1 MFPTLLI
8 VDDDRPILHSL
19 EGLLTDEGFTV
30 LTAPNGYECLKTI
43 DAEHPDLVL
52 LDIWMPGLDGIETLR
67 EIKKSHPGIP
77 VIMISGHGTIDTAVT
92 ATKYGAFSF
101 IEKPIS
107 IDKVIVAIN
116 NALNFRKLEEENRFL
131 RTRMIAKN
139 AIDGSSGTILTLKQQ
154 IIAAAPTEA
163 SILLSGENGTGKE
176 LAARTIHQFSTHSEN
191 PLITVN
197 CAAIPEALFESEL
210 LGHEK
215 GAFEGAIAKHIG
227 RFELADGGTL
237 FFNEIGDMN
246 LANQGKLLQVIEE
259 KRFCRLGG
267 SRIIDANV
275 RIIAATNKDL
285 RKEIEAGRFR
295 EDLYFRLN
303 GVPLNMPP
311 LRDRIDDLPLLVE
324 RFSKAWCKASEAS
337 PKNFT
342 REALETLALHD
353 WPGNVR
359 ELKNLVER
367 LLITVNKE
375 SIDLNDLP
383 VPYRTAESQTP
394 DIGLEAL
401 ADISNFHEAKA
412 AFEREYI
419 KRRIAQCDNDMA
431 AASKS
436 LGISKGHIAKI
447 IKS

>member
-8 VDDDRPILHSL
+8 VDDEQPILHSL
-19 EGLLTDEGFTV
+19 EGLLTDEGFNV

-67 EIKKSHPGIP
+67 EIKKSHADIP

-139 AIDGSSGTILTLKQQ
+139 AIDGSSAPILALKQQ
-154 IIAAAPTEA
+154 IIAAAPTETG
-163 SILLSGENGTGKE
+163 ILITGENGTGKE
-176 LAARTIHQFSTHSEN
+176 LAARTIHQFSTHSER

-197 CAAIPEALFESEL
+197 CAAIAESLFESEL

-215 GAFEGAIAKHIG
+215 GAFEGATAKHIG

-246 LANQGKLLQVIEE
+246 LVNQGKLLQVIEE

-267 SRIIDANV
+267 SRVIDVNV
-275 RIIAATNKDL
+275 RIVAATNKDL

-303 GVPLNMPP
+303 GVPLEMPP
-311 LRDRIDDLPLLVE
+311 LRNRLEDLPILVE
-324 RFSKAWCKASEAS
+324 RFTQAWCTASES
-337 PKNFT
+337 QPKAFAPET
-342 REALETLALHD
+342 LEALACHS

-375 SIDLNDLP
+375 TITPSDLP
-383 VPYRTAESQTP
+383 APYRAPEP
-394 DIGLEAL
+394 KEAADGLSNL
-401 ADISNFHEAKA
+401 ADIPDFRAAKE

-419 KRRIAQCDNDMA
+419 KRRLAECDNDMA
-431 AASKS
+431 AAAKS
-436 LGISKGHIAKI
+436 LGLSKSHIARVLKG
-447 IKS
+447 

>member
-8 VDDDRPILHSL
+8 VDDEQPILHSL
-19 EGLLTDEGFTV
+19 EGLLSDEGFNV

-67 EIKKSHPGIP
+67 EIKKSHPDIP

-139 AIDGSSGTILTLKQQ
+139 AIDGSSPPILALKQQ

-163 SILLSGENGTGKE
+163 PILITGENGTGKE
-176 LAARTIHQFSTHSEN
+176 LAARTIHQFSTHSES

-215 GAFEGAIAKHIG
+215 GAFEGAKAKHIG

-237 FFNEIGDMN
+237 FFNEIGDMT

-267 SRIIDANV
+267 SRVIDVNV

-285 RKEIEAGRFR
+285 RKEIEEGRFR

-303 GVPLNMPP
+303 GVPLDMPP
-311 LRDRIDDLPLLVE
+311 LRNRLEDLPLLVG
-324 RFSKAWCKASEAS
+324 RFTQEWCKTSES
-337 PKNFT
+337 EPKAFEQDAM
-342 REALETLALHD
+342 EALADHN

-375 SIDLNDLP
+375 T
-383 VPYRTAESQTP
+383 V
-394 DIGLEAL
+394 AL
-401 ADISNFHEAKA
+401 ADLPTPYRAPEAKESA
-412 AFEREYI
+412 DSLSELADIADFREAKEAFEREYI
-419 KRRIAQCDNDMA
+419 KRRLAEYDNDTA
-431 AASKS
+431 AAAKS
-436 LGISKGHIAKI
+436 LGVSKGHITKI
-447 IKS
+447 LKS

>member
-8 VDDDRPILHSL
+8 VDDEQPILHSL
-19 EGLLTDEGFTV
+19 EGLLTDEGFNV

-139 AIDGSSGTILTLKQQ
+139 AIDGSSPSILGLKQQ

-163 SILLSGENGTGKE
+163 GILISGENGTGKE

-215 GAFEGAIAKHIG
+215 GAFEGATAKHIG

-246 LANQGKLLQVIEE
+246 LANQGKLIQVIEE

-267 SRIIDANV
+267 SRIIDVNV

-285 RKEIEAGRFR
+285 KQEIEAGRFR

-303 GVPLNMPP
+303 GVPLDMPP
-311 LRDRIDDLPLLVE
+311 LRDRLEDLPLLAE
-324 RFSKAWCKASEAS
+324 RFTQEWCKASSAQ
-337 PKNFT
+337 PKSFT
-342 REALETLALHD
+342 QDAMEALSLYQ

-367 LLITVNKE
+367 LLITVNKATI
-375 SIDLNDLP
+375 SRSDLP
-383 VPYRTAESQTP
+383 NPYRNPASDREHSELEGMADTADLST
-394 DIGLEAL
+394 
-401 ADISNFHEAKA
+401 AKA
-412 AFEREYI
+412 AFEREFI
-419 KRRIAQCDNDMA
+419 KHRLKECGNDMA

-436 LGISKGHIAKI
+436 LGISKGQITKA
-447 IKS
+447 IK

>member
-8 VDDDRPILHSL
+8 VDDDRAILHSL

-43 DAEHPDLVL
+43 DTEHPDLVL

-67 EIKKSHPGIP
+67 EIKKSHPKIP
-77 VIMISGHGTIDTAVT
+77 VIMISGHGTIETAVT

-139 AIDGSSGTILTLKQQ
+139 AIDGSSGSILSLKQQ

-176 LAARTIHQFSTHSEN
+176 LAARTIHQFSAHSEN
-191 PLITVN
+191 PLITIN

-215 GAFEGAIAKHIG
+215 GAFEGATSKHIG

-267 SRIIDANV
+267 SRIIDVNV

-285 RKEIEAGRFR
+285 RHEIEAGRFR

-311 LRDRIDDLPLLVE
+311 LRNRIDDLPLLVE
-324 RFSKAWCKASEAS
+324 RFSKAWCKSSERAS
-337 PKNFT
+337 KGFT
-342 REALETLALHD
+342 QDALETLSLHD

-375 SIDLNDLP
+375 IIDVTDLP
-383 VPYRTAESQTP
+383 TPYRTVEPSAP
-394 DIGLEAL
+394 DTGFETL
-401 ADISNFHEAKA
+401 ANIPDFHEAKA

-419 KRRIAQCDNDMA
+419 KRRITQCDNNIA
-431 AASKS
+431 AAAKS
-436 LGISKGHIAKI
+436 LGISKGHVTKI
-447 IKS
+447 IK

>member
-8 VDDDRPILHSL
+8 VDDEQPILHSL
-19 EGLLTDEGFTV
+19 EGLLSDEGFNV

-116 NALNFRKLEEENRFL
+116 NALNFRKLEEENIFL

-139 AIDGSSGTILTLKQQ
+139 AIDGSSAPILALKQQ

-163 SILLSGENGTGKE
+163 GILITGENGTGKE
-176 LAARTIHQFSTHSEN
+176 LAARTIHQFSTHSES

-210 LGHEK
+210 FGHEK
-215 GAFEGAIAKHIG
+215 GAFEGATAKHIG

-267 SRIIDANV
+267 SRVIDVNV
-275 RIIAATNKDL
+275 RIVAATNKDL
-285 RKEIEAGRFR
+285 RQEIEAGRFR

-303 GVPLNMPP
+303 GVPLHMPP
-311 LRDRIDDLPLLVE
+311 LRERLEDLPLLVE
-324 RFSKAWCKASEAS
+324 RFTQAWCKSAESM
-337 PKNFT
+337 PKSFT
-342 REALETLALHD
+342 QEALETLANHN

-375 SIDLNDLP
+375 TIAFSDLP
-383 VPYRTAESQTP
+383 TPYRTP
-394 DIGLEAL
+394 DVQAPSDGLDEL
-401 ADISNFHEAKA
+401 AGISDFKEAKA

-419 KRRIAQCDNDMA
+419 KRRLAECDNDVSA
-431 AASKS
+431 TAKS
-436 LGISKGHIAKI
+436 LGVSKSHIAKL
-447 IKS
+447 IKP